1 MASTLHFW
9 CMRMVERADQFTAV
23 LAREFLAAAKQDP
36 PLTIVAVTTVSSL
49 VAALAA
55 KHLGATEL
63 ATAVGFGT
71 LDADAVPTLSL
82 LESGLHPETSPK
94 GPPSDTFVALARGWV
109 GVVVQPAQLDARAQT
124 NLSRVGGSNDIPAL
138 ALPGSRGLPEN
149 NDTPSRVWYLLPDH
163 SPRQL
168 VAEVDFVSGP
178 EPSAGRMR
186 RLITCNGVFEYHS
199 GGWHAVGLF
208 DGADR
213 TKIGATA
220 FEIGGVDSAPVIA
233 EPSDEELAAFA
244 AVDPSNMRSIEF
256 AGREGASK
264 SASLI
269 AEERSQWRP
278 A

>member
-1 MASTLHFW
+1 MPHCWCVRMA
-9 CMRMVERADQFTAV
+9 EQADQLTAV
-23 LAREFLAAAKQDP
+23 LAREFLAAATQDP
-36 PLTIVAVTTVSSL
+36 PLRIVAVTTVSSL

-55 KHLGATEL
+55 KRLGATEL

-71 LDADAVPTLSL
+71 LDADAEPSLSL

-109 GVVVQPAQLDARAQT
+109 GVVVQPAQLDAHAQT
-124 NLSRVGGSNDIPAL
+124 NLSRVGGSNDVPAL

-186 RLITCNGVFEYHS
+186 RLMTRNGLFEYHS
-199 GGWHAVGLF
+199 GGWRAVGLF

-213 TKIGATA
+213 SEISATA
-220 FEIGGVDSAPVIA
+220 FEIGGVESAPVIA
-233 EPSDEELAAFA
+233 DPSDEELAALV
-244 AVDPSNMRSIEF
+244 AVDPFNKRSIEF
-256 AGREGASK
+256 AGREGG
-264 SASLI
+264 SASANMI
-269 AEERSQWRP
+269 AQERGQWSR